1 MASWARRSV
10 QACRSF
16 VASLG
21 GHDTAF
27 ILSEGWIA
35 SDRVSGLRK
44 KLRGSRLPIVLGFP
58 FGLTIETIP
67 THLPLPAKIR
77 TELLDPIHV
86 DHDQSGSTI
95 ASTSARSIAKW
106 NPRSSTQ

>member
-1 MASWARRSV
+1 VISWAGGEIDVTRSWRRRDEAVLGGRMASWARRSV

-16 VASLG
+16 VASVG

-44 KLRGSRLPIVLGFP
+44 KLRGSQLPTLSP
-58 FGLTIETIP
+58 S
-67 THLPLPAKIR
+67 R
-77 TELLDPIHV
+77 
-86 DHDQSGSTI
+86 
-95 ASTSARSIAKW
+95 SA
-106 NPRSSTQ
+106 